1 LCRRELLEKEGWGS
15 IDDAWAKL
23 RRELE
28 LGREIEVVDEQGNAV
43 DLGGDYGDEDKDP
56 EYD

>member
-1 LCRRELLEKEGWGS
+1 MEREGWGS
-15 IDDAWAKL
+15 IDEDWAKL

-28 LGREIEVVDEQGNAV
+28 LGREIEVVDEQGNKV
-43 DLGGDYGDEDKDP
+43 ESGGDYGDEDTEP

>member
-1 LCRRELLEKEGWGS
+1 LEKESWGS
-15 IDDAWAKL
+15 IDEAWAKL

-43 DLGGDYGDEDKDP
+43 DLGGDYGDEDQEP